1 MAHTA
6 PDWATATVPGQGQ
19 AGGSLRSGRWAP
31 QVKQVGFG
39 CRKVTLCLPGSCAGA
54 QPASRGCLALPSAGL
69 AAGLVTLVNRGQ
81 GPSSAKEALGKM
93 IREIQGEQ
101 TKGRTTWVQTLQE
114 TPSADQVRHG
124 WQHHACKG
132 WNHVREGTRVTQ
144 EGEPSLGW
152 GFCKC
157 LRGAG
162 LQQGLCPS
170 DGLFLDCPS
179 SP

>member
-1 MAHTA
+1 MPSWLLCGGPAGQ
-6 PDWATATVPGQGQ
+6 PRMPGTSFCWP
-19 AGGSLRSGRWAP
+19 GSRACNLGEQRSGT
-31 QVKQVGFG
+31 QQHEE
-39 CRKVTLCLPGSCAGA
+39 C
-54 QPASRGCLALPSAGL
+54 
-69 AAGLVTLVNRGQ
+69 
-81 GPSSAKEALGKM
+81 SAKEALGKM

>member
-1 MAHTA
+1 M
-6 PDWATATVPGQGQ
+6 
-19 AGGSLRSGRWAP
+19 
-31 QVKQVGFG
+31 
-39 CRKVTLCLPGSCAGA
+39 
-54 QPASRGCLALPSAGL
+54 
-69 AAGLVTLVNRGQ
+69 
-81 GPSSAKEALGKM
+81 
-93 IREIQGEQ
+93 
-101 TKGRTTWVQTLQE
+101 KGRTTQVQTLQE

-132 WNHVREGTRVTQ
+132 WNHVREGTRAAQ
-144 EGEPSLGW
+144 DGEPSPGR

-170 DGLFLDCPS
+170 DGSFLDCPS